1 MGISWD
7 RINELAEERA
17 KDRTKMEEGIGDLY
31 GLVEDAYKRDE
42 ITTDQRMELL
52 TDVYVMSERAADI
65 GAERAKELIEA
76 HIEKTTSEADSERDA
91 EDKEF
96 ESEAKKS
103 GMGKR
108 V

>member
-7 RINELAEERA
+7 RIKEIGEERA
-17 KDRTKMEEGIGDLY
+17 KDRAKMEEGIGDLY
-31 GLVEDAYKRDE
+31 KLVEGAFKRDD
-42 ITTDQRMELL
+42 ITSQQRMELL
-52 TDVYVMSERAADI
+52 SDVYVMSERAADI

-76 HIEKTTSEADSERDA
+76 HIAKTTSEADAERDA
-91 EDKEF
+91 ESKEF
-96 ESEAKKS
+96 EGEAKKS